1 MKEANMRWK
10 GRRNGM
16 SKTLLLSVGEDI
28 AILENEICEYR
39 RKHRKN
45 LAPSAFSYQLYELKL
60 AFLRNEA
67 VT

>member
-1 MKEANMRWK
+1 MRWK

-28 AILENEICEYR
+28 AVLENEICEYR

-60 AFLRNEA
+60 ASLRNEA

>member
-1 MKEANMRWK
+1 
-10 GRRNGM
+10 M